1 MDVLKE
7 VVQQSGASICL
18 SSNWRCTPW
27 GRAQVD
33 KHLEQ
38 NELEPAVGYTHPV
51 EDHFNTRADEILDWL
66 HQHPEVTHFVVLD
79 DIALN
84 FEDPDATVPECIASR
99 FLQVDESTGL
109 QPTDAASALAKLEV
123 ALERST
129 LVRARLLDVEA
140 DEAEDAVELFPV
152 LQDGEGKPPE
162 AADASST
169 SGGGGAI
176 VGGLGSRTASCSSF
190 AGLGLRHPSATSLS
204 GMGSRNPSSSNLSR
218 IASGDSVSG
227 MVRLSRRESRGS
239 LEGMAR
245 D

>member
-1 MDVLKE
+1 MK
-7 VVQQSGASICL
+7 
-18 SSNWRCTPW
+18 
-27 GRAQVD
+27 
-33 KHLEQ
+33 K
-38 NELEPAVGYTHPV
+38 
-51 EDHFNTRADEILDWL
+51 
-66 HQHPEVTHFVVLD
+66 
-79 DIALN
+79 
-84 FEDPDATVPECIASR
+84 
-99 FLQVDESTGL
+99 STGL

-140 DEAEDAVELFPV
+140 DEAEDAVELLPV

>member
-84 FEDPDATVPECIASR
+84 FEDPDAAVPEWIV
-99 FLQVDESTGL
+99 L
-109 QPTDAASALAKLEV
+109 
-123 ALERST
+123 LERALNTGNWKNINS
-129 LVRARLLDVEA
+129 
-140 DEAEDAVELFPV
+140 
-152 LQDGEGKPPE
+152 
-162 AADASST
+162 
-169 SGGGGAI
+169 
-176 VGGLGSRTASCSSF
+176 
-190 AGLGLRHPSATSLS
+190 
-204 GMGSRNPSSSNLSR
+204 
-218 IASGDSVSG
+218 
-227 MVRLSRRESRGS
+227 
-239 LEGMAR
+239 
-245 D
+245 